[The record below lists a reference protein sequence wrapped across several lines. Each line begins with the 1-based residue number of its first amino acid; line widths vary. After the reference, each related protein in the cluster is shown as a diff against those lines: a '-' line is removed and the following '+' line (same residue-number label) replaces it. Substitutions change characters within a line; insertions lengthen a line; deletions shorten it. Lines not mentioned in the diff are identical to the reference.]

1 MAKTDNLGD
10 FLSDIADAIRAKKGT
25 IEPINAQDFSSEIA
39 SISGNGTPT
48 PAMYNDVNFV
58 DYDGTVLYS
67 YSKELFLEMTELP
80 ELPTRDGLI
89 CQGWNYSL
97 DDAQSYVSE
106 YGDLMIGA
114 TYVTD
119 DGASRLYIRVFT
131 EGRKDVPLYINQ
143 SVSQGVIIDWGDGSA
158 LETIEGEGY
167 VNTSHNYENLG
178 DYVIRL
184 VVAEGTMS
192 FGSGESTNCIMGS
205 TTNAGRVYRS
215 MLYKV
220 EIGNNVKSLGGYAF
234 EYCHALKE
242 ISIPEGVTTLG
253 TYALA
258 YCTTLSHVTIPK
270 GLTGFSTYTF
280 RDSYGLSSISISQ
293 GVTSFSTGVFYYCT
307 GLSYINI
314 PSTVTSLG
322 VYFTQ
327 YCSSLS
333 ALNIPKKVTSFGAFA
348 FAACYGVG
356 VYDFSAYT
364 SVPSL
369 GNINVFNNI
378 QSDCV
383 IRVPADLLE
392 TWKTATNWATYA
404 DKIIAA

>member
-1 MAKTDNLGD
+1 MAKDNNLGD
-10 FLSDIADAIRAKKGT
+10 YLTDIAYAIRAKKGT
-25 IEPINAQDFSSEIA
+25 SEPINAQDFASEIA
-39 SISGNGTPT
+39 SIQGGGTYT
-48 PAMYNDVNFV
+48 PVMYGDVNFV
-58 DYDGTVLYS
+58 DYDGAILYS
-67 YSKELFLEMTELP
+67 YSKEQFLGMAALP
-80 ELPTRDGLI
+80 ALPARDGMI
-89 CQGWNYSL
+89 CQGWNHSL
-97 DDAQSYVSE
+97 DEAQNYVAT
-106 YGDLMIGA
+106 YGGLMIGA
-114 TYVTD
+114 SYITD
-119 DGASRLYIRVFT
+119 DGATRLYIRIPND
-131 EGRKDVPLYINQ
+131 GRKTIRLYYNQ
-143 SVSQGVIIDWGDGSA
+143 SVTNGVNIDWGDGISES
-158 LETIEGEGY
+158 LDGEGY
-167 VNTSHNYENLG
+167 VNTAHEYTQLG
-178 DYVIRL
+178 DYVIRM
-184 VVAEGTMS
+184 VVTQGTLS
-192 FGSGESTNCIMGS
+192 FGSGASDYCVMGA
-205 TTNAGRVYRS
+205 TTNAGRVCRS

-307 GLSYINI
+307 GLSCINL

-333 ALNIPKKVTSFGAFA
+333 ALNIPKKITSFGAFA

-378 QSDCV
+378 PSDCV
-383 IRVPADLLE
+383 IKVPADLLE

-404 DKIIAA
+404 DKIIAV